1 MGPAHPVFVG
11 AAVIHSSPPRNDSAR
26 LDLQQ
31 CWSKLVW
38 AMKRVMHMMTS
49 RGAAAALILMAAL
62 GTVAVPATA
71 QYSVAANAYDPGT
84 SLAGSLRTLSREPR
98 NFAALIAA
106 GRASLDMGDTQAAAG
121 FYGRAEE
128 VSPQSPV
135 PKIGMGAA
143 MTAMGDARAGMT
155 YFDRASA
162 LGAPQSLLA
171 LDRGLA
177 FDLLGDQAKAQS
189 DYRAAM
195 FGGQADEAR
204 RRLAL
209 SLAISKDIK
218 GAAAMLDPLL
228 RRRDPGAVRTNAFIL
243 ALAGDR
249 EGARR
254 TIDAA
259 LPGAGTRFEPFFR
272 MLPVLRPDE
281 KAMAVHLGEFPKDAA
296 QRYASA
302 QPIPSSPVLSVGN
315 RAEEVMEQPRRR
327 APVQVTPPLKTRL
340 AQAAPPRPKPVKV
353 KPPRPAPAEVEAP
366 RRAERMAS
374 APPTYLAMVRPSLD
388 PSRYASRQ
396 RKPEAP
402 AASSPKP
409 APADPEPRPGFA
421 ATDALMPVP
430 EAEVPEPLV
439 PVTAGPLLNESG
451 EPIRTAEAGPVEAG
465 PVEVTPLDEPAA
477 AETAA
482 APPPRPT
489 PKLEIKR
496 PPASRPKVELA
507 KLDQPRKA
515 KAEPEAKKKPS
526 SPYFVQLA
534 SGAHPERMAS
544 EYKKIRAK
552 KPGLFTGR
560 SAAVTKGKELFRLVI
575 GPFKSRDDSGAF
587 VNQLSKAGID
597 GFPYTAPDGMTFEK
611 IAVK

>member
-1 MGPAHPVFVG
+1 MNN
-11 AAVIHSSPPRNDSAR
+11 SSPPRHHSAR

-38 AMKRVMHMMTS
+38 AMALAMQMIPT
-49 RGAAAALILMAAL
+49 RGAARAMILIAAL
-62 GTVAVPATA
+62 GAPQLPAAAQYTVAPTVI
-71 QYSVAANAYDPGT
+71 DPGT
-84 SLAGSLRTLSREPR
+84 SLAGALRTLATEPR

-143 MTAMGDARAGMT
+143 MTAMGNASGGMS
-155 YFDRASA
+155 YFERASA
-162 LGAPQSLLA
+162 LGAPQSLMA

-177 FDLLGDQAKAQS
+177 FDLLGQQSKAQS

-195 FGGQADEAR
+195 FGTQADEAR

-218 GAAAMLDPLL
+218 GASATLDPLL
-228 RRRDPGAVRTNAFIL
+228 RRRDPGAVRTNAFVM

-259 LPGAGTRFEPFFR
+259 LPGAGARFEPFFR
-272 MLPVLRPDE
+272 LLPVLRPEE

-302 QPIPSSPVLSVGN
+302 ERIPSSPVLTIGNKPEVVVAN
-315 RAEEVMEQPRRR
+315 RANRSTSFQTNPPANTRVAKVKVSKPAPVDVASV
-327 APVQVTPPLKTRL
+327 APVQTKAKPD
-340 AQAAPPRPKPVKV
+340 APQRT
-353 KPPRPAPAEVEAP
+353 
-366 RRAERMAS
+366 AERMAS
-374 APPTYLAMVRPSLD
+374 PPSTYLAMVRPSLD

-396 RKPEAP
+396 RKPETATATTP
-402 AASSPKP
+402 SKT
-409 APADPEPRPGFA
+409 APADPEPRPGFS
-421 ATDALMPVP
+421 ATDELMPVADVA
-430 EAEVPEPLV
+430 EAPEPLV
-439 PVTAGPLLNESG
+439 PVNTGPVLNQDG
-451 EPIRTAEAGPVEAG
+451 EPIRAV
-465 PVEVTPLDEPAA
+465 
-477 AETAA
+477 ETAA
-482 APPPRPT
+482 IVPEATPEPIRIAEADVAPPPRPT

-496 PPASRPKVELA
+496 PPAPKPKVELA
-507 KLDQPRKA
+507 KLDVAKKAKA
-515 KAEPEAKKKPS
+515 KAEADAKVEKKKPAPS

-534 SGAHPERMAS
+534 SGAHADRMAT
-544 EYKKIRAK
+544 EFKRIRAK
-552 KPGLFTGR
+552 KPGLFSGR
-560 SAAVTKGKELFRLVI
+560 SAQVTNGRDLFRLVI
-575 GPFKSRDDSGAF
+575 GPFKSKDDSGEF

-597 GFPYTAPDGMTFEK
+597 GFTYTAPDGMTFEK
-611 IAVK
+611 IATK